1 MTRAGIIVGLSLA
14 LTGCTR
20 GPKEEAKNAPS
31 AFSDNGAAASQRI
44 SRSLQEP
51 AVAAKLRNCL
61 SQLKGEGL
69 VATDLTYRKSGNS
82 WTFNN
87 AKVTKASLAQGQDA
101 TVQKCME
108 ESARGTSFAVDSNQ
122 ELETAAP
129 EFVVRLGWSLPL
141 PPEGMEVTNDAI
153 ARMIGTGNGVITME
167 GCSTC
172 EMKTDGSGSYRC
184 IRKKSGSEVD
194 CEVIGTNACA
204 TTPKACVSGF
214 FGGTRGVVMF

>member
-1 MTRAGIIVGLSLA
+1 MTRIGSIIGLSLA
-14 LTGCTR
+14 LTACTES
-20 GPKEEAKNAPS
+20 PNEEAKRAPHT
-31 AFSDNGAAASQRI
+31 FSDDGAAASQRI

-51 AVAAKLRNCL
+51 AVAAKLRTCL
-61 SQLKGEGL
+61 SQMKGQGL
-69 VATDLTYRKSGNS
+69 VATDLMYRKSDSS
-82 WTFNN
+82 WTFDNV
-87 AKVTKASLAQGQDA
+87 KVSKASLAQGQDA
-101 TVQKCME
+101 TVEKCIE

-122 ELETAAP
+122 ELETAAQ
-129 EFVVRLGWSLPL
+129 EFVVKLGWSLPL

-153 ARMIGTGNGVITME
+153 ARMIGTGGGVITME

-172 EMKTDGSGSYRC
+172 ELKKDGSGSYQC

-214 FGGTRGVVMF
+214 FGGSRGVIMY

>member
-1 MTRAGIIVGLSLA
+1 MTRIGIVVGLSLA
-14 LTGCTR
+14 LTGCKDV
-20 GPKEEAKNAPS
+20 PKEEVKSVPHT
-31 AFSDNGAAASQRI
+31 FSDNGAAASQRI

-51 AVAAKLRNCL
+51 AVAAKLRSCL
-61 SQLKGEGL
+61 SQLKGQGL
-69 VATDLTYRKSGNS
+69 VSTDLTYRKSGNS
-82 WTFNN
+82 WNFDN
-87 AKVTKASLAQGQDA
+87 AKVTKASLAKGQDA

-108 ESARGTSFAVDSNQ
+108 ESARGTSFAVDSSQ

-129 EFVVRLGWSLPL
+129 EFVARLGWSLPL
-141 PPEGMEVTNDAI
+141 APEGTEVTNDAI
-153 ARMIGTGNGVITME
+153 ARMISTGGGVITME

-172 EMKTDGSGSYRC
+172 EMKKDGSGSYQC
-184 IRKKSGSEVD
+184 IRKTSGSEVD